1 MYLLGFFCR
10 YCDIIIIITI
20 LKTVPAGFFMLMVN
34 IISHIS
40 MCHDQTYSAESS
52 FKMSVYNKKHS
63 CIITIYI
70 LIQTFMHYYHTHTHT
85 NINALLPYTYSYK
98 H

>member
-52 FKMSVYNKKHS
+52 FKMSVYNK
-63 CIITIYI
+63 
-70 LIQTFMHYYHTHTHT
+70 
-85 NINALLPYTYSYK
+85 NIHALLPYKYSYK
-98 H
+98 QTKTSRCATGKTSPH